1 MNFVSIKIPAAE
13 MARVRA
19 EAALQSRSVSGQA
32 AHWLRLGQAFERD
45 PMVGYSRVERA
56 LKAQLS
62 LDELTGEEQ
71 EEYFDKFAEAMRHPS
86 EEDQAAFQKAV
97 NHLGAVGLDE
107 NDGLVYVTDLSS

>member
-13 MARVRA
+13 MAQVRTA
-19 EAALQSRSVSGQA
+19 AALQGRSISSQA

-62 LDELTGEEQ
+62 MSELAGDEL
-71 EEYFDKFAEAMRHPS
+71 S
-86 EEDQAAFQKAV
+86 AAKAK
-97 NHLGAVGLDE
+97 N
-107 NDGLVYVTDLSS
+107 